1 VRARKVLPGA
11 SLGVIGLF
19 VLLAVVV
26 PASGSTTN
34 RSAIRMKALQTPRAS
49 AVAKQEEEGDGGD
62 EDELQNIRE
71 RGLYEA
77 AIAASPAAA
86 VPSQGLNA
94 AVAQAATLPAKGGS
108 WSEITTRPF
117 LNDPVNRGANFG
129 VGWGNVTGRMTAF
142 TAAGGALYAGSASG
156 GVWRTTNGGSSWT
169 EINRGLP
176 RLPVGAL
183 ATDPRN
189 GSVIVGTGESNN
201 ASENQY
207 GVGAFRLA
215 RGSTTW
221 TRVGGHELD
230 GAGFYRIRSINGY
243 LYAATSHGLWRRAET
258 ASDSAAW
265 QLVLRPDPNPNNSPY
280 RTSFI
285 TDVIA
290 VPGSGGQRILAVDG
304 WAGYAGAPASI
315 QYNGFYVGT
324 GAAGSFHRITPT
336 GDINPKTIG
345 RTTFSASQGWLYA
358 VVQDTSTDS
367 LFGQGAYVS
376 KSGSPAGPWTLI
388 ADSAELAND
397 DSALDPPNPPD
408 LTSYYPG
415 VQADYNEYIL
425 ADPNNRQH
433 VYLGLEEVYETTNAG
448 TKWNTVGPYWNF
460 DISCNP
466 DGDTPYDCPG
476 TTHPDQHAGF
486 LYNGRLWEGNDG
498 GVWNRPVTQHTRG
511 HWTNRNPG
519 LDTLQ
524 YYSTAVGDLTAGRAY
539 WGGLQDNGETYWKNG
554 MSRVEQAFTG
564 DGGDTIVSPTNGNK
578 AVEEYVYLDM
588 FKTTDG
594 AVQTLDEISPSCLT
608 ASDPPDPCDPNPRF
622 IAPIEQDV
630 HSSTHWVAGGQY
642 VWEDHKGWQT
652 VCAGASCDWKIV
664 YDTGDGHQTTALAD
678 NGTTIYAG
686 WCGPCNPAT
695 GVPFARGLATN
706 YGGSWHELNVNGLP
720 NRYITSI
727 ASDPAD
733 PAHAYITFGSYSRRW
748 IPTAGD
754 GHVFETHNGGA
765 TWTNVTGNLPD
776 APVYKLVIRGGQLVV
791 GSEVGAFIA
800 NRSQPTSWS
809 RLGQNLPKVTVWDL
823 AVTRDATT
831 VVAGTHGR
839 GQWTLRL
846 P

>member
-1 VRARKVLPGA
+1 MRARKVLPGA

-19 VLLAVVV
+19 VLLAIVV
-26 PASGSTTN
+26 PASGATSD
-34 RSAIRMKALQTPRAS
+34 RSAIRMKAFMTPHLT
-49 AVAKQEEEGDGGD
+49 AVAKE
-62 EDELQNIRE
+62 EDEGADERENIRE

-77 AIAASPAAA
+77 AIAASPAAV
-86 VPSQGLNA
+86 VPSQGLSA
-94 AVAQAATLPAKGGS
+94 AVAAATTLPATSGS
-108 WSEITTRPF
+108 WSEITKRPF

-129 VGWGNVTGRMTAF
+129 VGWGYVTGRMTAF

-189 GSVIVGTGESNN
+189 GSVIVGTGEANN

-207 GVGAFRLA
+207 GIGAFRLNS
-215 RGSTTW
+215 GSGTW
-221 TRVGGHELD
+221 TRIGGHELD
-230 GAGFYRIRSINGY
+230 GGGFYRIRSINGY
-243 LYAATSHGLWRRAET
+243 LYAATSHGLWRRAES
-258 ASDSAAW
+258 ASDSTAW
-265 QLVLRPDPNPNNSPY
+265 QQVLRPDPNPNNSPY

-285 TDVIA
+285 TDVIP
-290 VPGSGGQRILAVDG
+290 VPGTSGRQILAADG

-324 GAAGSFHRITPT
+324 GGTGSFHRITPQ
-336 GDINPKTIG
+336 GDVNPKTIG
-345 RTTFSASQGWLYA
+345 RTTFSSSQGWLYA

-388 ADSAELAND
+388 ADSAKLANS

-460 DISCNP
+460 DITCNP
-466 DGDTPYDCPG
+466 DGDTPYSCPG

-498 GVWNRPVTQHTRG
+498 GIWNRPVTQHTRG

-524 YYSTAVGDLTAGRAY
+524 YYSAAVGDLTNGRAY
-539 WGGLQDNGETYWKNG
+539 WGGMQDNGETYWATG

-564 DGGDTIVSPTNGNK
+564 DGGDTIVSPGNGNK
-578 AVEEYVYLDM
+578 AVEEYVFLDM

-594 AVQTLDEISPSCLT
+594 AVQTLTEISPSCLT

-630 HSSTHWVAGGQY
+630 NSATHWVAGGQY

-652 VCAGASCDWKIV
+652 VCAGATCDWKIV
-664 YDTGDGHQTTALAD
+664 YDTGDGHQVTSLAD
-678 NGTTIYAG
+678 NGTTMYAG

-695 GVPFARGLATN
+695 GVPFDRGLATN
-706 YGGSWHELNVNGLP
+706 YGGSWHELSLNGLP

-727 ASDPAD
+727 AADPAD
-733 PAHAYITFGSYSRRW
+733 PAHVYITFGSFSRRW
-748 IPTAGD
+748 IPDAGV

-765 TWTNVTGNLPD
+765 SWTNVTGNLPD

-809 RLGQNLPKVTVWDL
+809 RLGQNLPNVTVWDL
-823 AVTRDATT
+823 AVTHDATT

-839 GQWTLRL
+839 GQWEVRL